1 MNKPYESVLSLTPE
15 SVAGM
20 APVELRKLATK
31 EIHAL
36 LAKSQ
41 EEGRARSWFSAM
53 LLGVVL
59 PHFFGSAR
67 DAGCGCLNIAVPFL
81 GLGHLVSRSY
91 IMWVLQ
97 LALCMGV
104 PFMLW
109 PGHDQFWY
117 AIGVSYALGIL
128 LNLLSFF
135 VLKKIA
141 FVLHWLHLAR
151 KVRRGLAGLHAGSWC
166 DHSLQRRRSIL
177 HSATNWILVK
187 SGITICCNP
196 FVPEKLMNADH
207 EGLPGERVMRLWSL
221 LLAELFLAGE

>member
-1 MNKPYESVLSLTPE
+1 MNKPYESVLSLTSE

-20 APVELRKLATK
+20 APVELRKLAAK

-36 LAKSQ
+36 LAKYQ

-59 PHFFGSAR
+59 PHFFGSAH

-151 KVRRGLAGLHAGSWC
+151 KVRRGLAGLYAGARELVRPFFAKEAEYTAFC
-166 DHSLQRRRSIL
+166 DELDTREVWYNHLLQSICPGKIDERR
-177 HSATNWILVK
+177 
-187 SGITICCNP
+187 P
-196 FVPEKLMNADH
+196 
-207 EGLPGERVMRLWSL
+207 
-221 LLAELFLAGE
+221 

>member
-1 MNKPYESVLSLTPE
+1 M
-15 SVAGM
+15 
-20 APVELRKLATK
+20 
-31 EIHAL
+31 
-36 LAKSQ
+36 LAKYQ

-53 LLGVVL
+53 VLGVVV
-59 PHFFGSAR
+59 PHFLGSAR

-109 PGHDQFWY
+109 PGHEQFWY

-141 FVLHWLHLAR
+141 FVLRWLHLAR
-151 KVRRGLAGLHAGSWC
+151 KVRRGLAGLYAGTRELVRPFFAKEAEYTAFCGELDTREVWYN
-166 DHSLQRRRSIL
+166 HLLQSICPGKIDERR
-177 HSATNWILVK
+177 
-187 SGITICCNP
+187 P
-196 FVPEKLMNADH
+196 
-207 EGLPGERVMRLWSL
+207 
-221 LLAELFLAGE
+221 